1 MTLTTREKANRYDVL
16 MAAINLEKMKYED
29 KLRDIDS
36 DLSTAFDGVAGL
48 CIGRKYAYIE
58 FIELL
63 ERWQDK

>member
-1 MTLTTREKANRYDVL
+1 MITKDQKANRYDVL

-29 KLRDIDS
+29 KLHDIES

-58 FIELL
+58 FIEFL
-63 ERWQDK
+63 ERLGDKQ